1 MTQILKKILSDLE
14 DNKAL
19 DIVSIDISKKTSL
32 ADHLVFATG
41 TSNRHVKSLAEKV
54 VDDLKDNKVQILGI
68 EGTESQDW
76 ILIDAG
82 DVLVNV
88 MNEESRE
95 HYDLESIWD
104 RAKR

>member
-1 MTQILKKILSDLE
+1 MSFKSSTTFSASDLTCLF
-14 DNKAL
+14 D
-19 DIVSIDISKKTSL
+19 VP
-32 ADHLVFATG
+32 VATG

>member
-1 MTQILKKILSDLE
+1 MCIRDS
-14 DNKAL
+14 
-19 DIVSIDISKKTSL
+19 
-32 ADHLVFATG
+32 
-41 TSNRHVKSLAEKV
+41 VKSLAEKV